1 DTAKAYQFLHW
12 ELAFPEVFF
21 KKSPGFDVVLGNP
34 PWERIKIQEKE
45 WFAGKDDAIAKAP
58 NASVRTRMINTLK
71 KEDPLL
77 YKEFTTACAKA
88 AGASHFIRNS
98 KRYPLCG
105 RGDINLY
112 AVFAET
118 MRHLVN
124 KTGRVGCILPSGI
137 ASDDTSKFFFQELI
151 RTKSLISFFDFENK
165 GIFPGVHSSYKF
177 ALVTMGSGH
186 RALAQE
192 ADFMFFA
199 HSTEDLTDPV
209 RRFSLSE
216 HDIATINPN
225 TNTCPLFRSRMDAE
239 LTKAVYRRVP
249 VLVREATEDHREENP
264 WGVRFFRMF
273 DMTNDAHLFRTKEQL
288 LEAKGIMTGNRI
300 RVPEE
305 ATVSM
310 GKGLVD
316 EYTVLAGEW
325 LPLYEAKMIHHYN
338 HRWATYEEKGNE
350 KGERKTRALEKFELS
365 DPHFCGMP
373 RYWVHEGEVEKA
385 LQQMGWEKKW
395 VMGWRDITNSTNE
408 RTLIGAILPRSAIGN
423 NIPISIQNAKNSWI
437 LPSIMSSYVCD
448 FFTRFK
454 VGGVHVNFFILQ
466 QLPILPPEIFEHP
479 LPYIN
484 APTLADFLKPRIL
497 ELVYTTW
504 DMQGF
509 AKDLGFDGAP
519 FPWDEERRFQLQAEL
534 DALFFH
540 LYLPSLPDGSWKK
553 ADQETDKEFS
563 TLTQFCPTPRDAMQ
577 YSMDTFPIKR
587 KKDIAAYGT
596 YKTKNTIL
604 QYYDAIQ
611 KSIASNKPYTS
622 L

>member
-58 NASVRTRMINTLK
+58 NASVRTKMITNLLK
-71 KEDPLL
+71 NDPLL

-88 AGASHFIRNS
+88 AGASHYIRNS

-137 ASDDTSKFFFQELI
+137 ASDDTTKFFFQDLI

-165 GIFPGVHSSYKF
+165 GIFPAVDSRYKF

-199 HSTEDLTDPV
+199 HSTEDLTDST
-209 RRFSLSE
+209 RSFRLSE

-225 TNTCPLFRSRMDAE
+225 TNTCPIFRSRMDAE

-273 DMTNDAHLFRTKEQL
+273 DMANDAHLFRTKEQL

-300 RVPEE
+300 RVPE
-305 ATVSM
+305 AAQVSM

-316 EYTVLAGEW
+316 EYTVPAGEW
-325 LPLYEAKMIHHYN
+325 LPLYEAKMIHHYT
-338 HRWATYEEKGNE
+338 HRWATYEEEPNE
-350 KGERKTRALEKFELS
+350 KGERKTRGLEKSELS
-365 DPHFCGMP
+365 DPHFCVMP
-373 RYWVHEGEVEKA
+373 RYWVHKDEVESA
-385 LQQMGWEKKW
+385 LQQMGWKKKW

-408 RTLIGAILPRSAIGN
+408 RTLIAACYPLSAVGHTLQQIIYQKSDRNILPLIAN
-423 NIPISIQNAKNSWI
+423 LN
-437 LPSIMSSYVCD
+437 SYVLD
-448 FFTRFK
+448 YFSRQKIIGIHLTLHIIR
-454 VGGVHVNFFILQ
+454 

-509 AKDLGFDGAP
+509 AKDL
-519 FPWDEERRFQLQAEL
+519 
-534 DALFFH
+534 
-540 LYLPSLPDGSWKK
+540 
-553 ADQETDKEFS
+553 
-563 TLTQFCPTPRDAMQ
+563 
-577 YSMDTFPIKR
+577 
-587 KKDIAAYGT
+587 
-596 YKTKNTIL
+596 
-604 QYYDAIQ
+604 
-611 KSIASNKPYTS
+611 
-622 L
+622 